1 MIDVIWFGR
10 RKKIYV
16 YINRCAKGYHHHHHH
31 LVSNNEP
38 LLLYHQIRCRSIS
51 DINLNGKK
59 EEEIF
64 LFIYFLQKLSSCF
77 RFSKKNCSFLFHFLS
92 FLLQLLFFKDWM
104 TTSKWS
110 IFATA
115 SSNSNKLKKLKFSFF
130 LLYNVCQCVP
140 NIILI
145 DYNACWVLSF
155 IYDVYLQNYS
165 LPLVTSRHAN
175 DDDDKEILTLFLFFL
190 ISLSIIFCLIF
201 IIAFACF

>member
-1 MIDVIWFGR
+1 MWYDLGGEKKSTYISIVVPKVI
-10 RKKIYV
+10 IIIIIILCPIMNHCY
-16 YINRCAKGYHHHHHH
+16 YIIKFVVVQYQT
-31 LVSNNEP
+31 STWM
-38 LLLYHQIRCRSIS
+38 
-51 DINLNGKK
+51 GKK
-59 EEEIF
+59 KKKYF
-64 LFIYFLQKLSSCF
+64 YLFIFFKNFLPAFDFQ
-77 RFSKKNCSFLFHFLS
+77 KKNCSFLFHFLS